1 MTLGLILRTPAIV
14 ISLVGLASL
23 LASILASSFGFYA
36 VVGGWLLFLITWTL
50 ALHEAAAR
58 KLGGPSGQAPRWL
71 FGVFGA
77 VLLIQILALP
87 FAWKPPEP
95 LEALLAFPGVFSY
108 FALSYLTGRKLAR
121 ATSGKAGDLAFGLFL
136 ALVYLPIGIWFLR
149 KRVAV
154 VTGTD

>member
-1 MTLGLILRTPAIV
+1 MTLGLILRTPALV
-14 ISLVGLASL
+14 ISLAGLASL
-23 LASILASSFGFYA
+23 PAGIFASGFGGHA
-36 VVGGWLLFLITWTL
+36 VVWGWLLFLITWTL

-58 KLGGPSGQAPRWL
+58 KLGEPSGRASRWL
-71 FGVFGA
+71 FGVVGA
-77 VLLIQILALP
+77 VLLIQIFALP

-95 LEALLAFPGVFSY
+95 LEALLAFSGVFSY

-121 ATSGKAGDLAFGLFL
+121 ATSGKAGDLAFGLFV

-154 VTGTD
+154 VAPEI

>member
-1 MTLGLILRTPAIV
+1 MTLGLILRAPAIV

-23 LASILASSFGFYA
+23 PVGIFASGFGSQAFIW
-36 VVGGWLLFLITWTL
+36 VWLLFLMTWTL

-58 KLGGPSGQAPRWL
+58 KLGEPSGRASRWL
-71 FGVFGA
+71 FGVVCA
-77 VLLIQILALP
+77 VLLIQIFALP

-95 LEALLAFPGVFSY
+95 LETLFAISGAISY

-121 ATSGKAGDLAFGLFL
+121 ATSGKAGSLAFGLFL
-136 ALVYLPIGIWFLR
+136 AIVYLPIGIWFVR

-154 VTGTD
+154 VTGTG